1 LTDFSHTLLLVI
13 FLENKRAL
21 AYASKLNDS
30 HAQSI
35 KDNIF
40 RSVLMSIMSLID
52 NILTR
57 RSIRR
62 YETKDI
68 PEEVLRQILEAGRQ
82 APSAVNK
89 QPIRFVIVKDRDLLK
104 NLCDNVITRF
114 VKTAPVAVVGCADVK
129 SLLTGKWA
137 VVDAT
142 IAMQNM
148 VIAAWTL
155 GVGSCWI
162 GACNEEKV
170 KEMLKIPDKWKV
182 VALITFG
189 YPAEQPKPRK
199 KKPFE
204 ELFSF
209 NSF

>member
-1 LTDFSHTLLLVI
+1 M
-13 FLENKRAL
+13 
-21 AYASKLNDS
+21 AS
-30 HAQSI
+30 
-35 KDNIF
+35 
-40 RSVLMSIMSLID
+40 ID

-62 YETKDI
+62 YETKDL

-82 APSAVNK
+82 APSAANR
-89 QPIRFVIVKDRDLLK
+89 QPICFVIVKDHDLLRI
-104 NLCDNVITRF
+104 LCDTLITRF
-114 VKTAPVAVVGCADVK
+114 VKAAPLAIVGCADVE

-142 IAMQNM
+142 IAMENM
-148 VIAAWTL
+148 VIAAWIL
-155 GVGSCWI
+155 GIGSCWI

-170 KEMLKIPDKWKV
+170 KKLLKIPDKWKV
-182 VALITFG
+182 VALITLG

-204 ELFSF
+204 DLFRF

>member
-1 LTDFSHTLLLVI
+1 
-13 FLENKRAL
+13 
-21 AYASKLNDS
+21 
-30 HAQSI
+30 
-35 KDNIF
+35 
-40 RSVLMSIMSLID
+40 MSLLD
-52 NILTR
+52 VILRR

-62 YETKDI
+62 YENKDI
-68 PEEVLRQILEAGRQ
+68 SEEVLQQILETGRQ
-82 APSAVNK
+82 APSAANR
-89 QPIRFVIVKDRDLLK
+89 QPIHFVIVNDHDTLK
-104 NLCDNVITRF
+104 ILCDTLFSRF
-114 VKTAPVAVVGCADVK
+114 VKYAPLAIVGCADIK

-137 VVDAT
+137 IVDTT

-170 KEMLKIPDKWKV
+170 KGLLKIPDKWKV
-182 VALITFG
+182 VALVTLG

-199 KKPFE
+199 KKSFE
-204 ELFSF
+204 EMFSF

>member
-1 LTDFSHTLLLVI
+1 
-13 FLENKRAL
+13 
-21 AYASKLNDS
+21 
-30 HAQSI
+30 
-35 KDNIF
+35 
-40 RSVLMSIMSLID
+40 MSLID
-52 NILTR
+52 SILNR

-68 PEEVLRQILEAGRQ
+68 HEEVLRQILEAGRQ
-82 APSAVNK
+82 APSAANR
-89 QPIRFVIVKDRDLLK
+89 QPIRFIIVKDKVILK
-104 NLCDNVITRF
+104 DLCDNLLTRF
-114 VKTAPVAVVGCADVK
+114 VKYAPLAVIGCADTK

-148 VIAAWTL
+148 VIAAGSL

-189 YPAEQPKPRK
+189 YPAEQPKPRN

>member
-1 LTDFSHTLLLVI
+1 MSSLDF
-13 FLENKRAL
+13 
-21 AYASKLNDS
+21 
-30 HAQSI
+30 
-35 KDNIF
+35 
-40 RSVLMSIMSLID
+40 
-52 NILTR
+52 ILTR

-62 YETKDI
+62 YEPKDI
-68 PEEVLRQILEAGRQ
+68 SQDVLKQILEAGRQ
-82 APSAVNK
+82 APSAANR
-89 QPIRFVIVKDRDLLK
+89 QPVRFVIVNDRDLLK
-104 NLCDNVITRF
+104 VLCGTLLTRF
-114 VKTAPVAVVGCADVK
+114 VKYAPLAIVGCADVK

-142 IAMQNM
+142 IAMENM

-170 KEMLKIPDKWKV
+170 KELLKIPDKWKV
-182 VALITFG
+182 VALVTLG

-199 KKPFE
+199 KKSFE